1 MSSLNKIQLIGNL
14 GRNPELRHLPD
25 GTSVVTVSIATTESW
40 KDRQTGQ
47 RKETTEWHRVVFF
60 RGLAEVVGKYLVK
73 GSIVYVE
80 GSLKTRKY
88 QDRDGEDRYVAEVR
102 ATELRM
108 LGGKRKETA
117 GDDAGEGQKY
127 RDEIPEG
134 EVPF

>member
-1 MSSLNKIQLIGNL
+1 MSSLNKVQLIGNL
-14 GRNPELRHLPD
+14 GRNPELHHLPD
-25 GTSVVTVSIATTESW
+25 GTPVVTVSIATTETW

-47 RKETTEWHRVVFF
+47 RKEATEWHRVVFF

-73 GSIVYVE
+73 GSTVYVE

-102 ATELRM
+102 AAELRM
-108 LGGKRKETA
+108 LGGKRKESA
-117 GDDAGEGQKY
+117 GDDGGEGQKY
-127 RDEIPEG
+127 RDDIPED